1 MTPERRE
8 RVWTLFDRAAE
19 LPPEQRGAFLDA
31 ACGADAGLRAEVESL
46 LTHATSPSEGEDG
59 DALLKS
65 PLVRLPVDLTLL
77 PAPSTPGDEPRLP
90 PRVGRYRI
98 LRTLGVGG
106 MGTVYEA
113 EQDNPRRTVA
123 LKVIRPG
130 LTSTG
135 LVKRF
140 THEALI
146 LGRLH
151 HPGIAQVYEAGVTGE
166 GQPFFALELI
176 RGVPLDEHAQ
186 RHRLDPAARLALVAQ
201 VCDAVQHAHD
211 QGVIHRDLK
220 PANILVDETGQP
232 KVLDFGVARATD
244 ADLQTTTGH
253 TEVGQLIGTL
263 AYMSPEQMVA
273 DPRLIDQR
281 TDVYALGVI
290 LFELLAGRPPYELR
304 NLPLAEAARV
314 VRDHE
319 PPRLGSID
327 ARFRGDV
334 ETIAAQALEKDK
346 ARRYASTAELAS
358 DIRRYFKQEPIHA
371 RPASA
376 LYQLRKFAARHKA
389 LVSGAFGVFVAL
401 VAGLIGTTTFA
412 LREAEQGRRAVTE
425 RHAAVRQTYLARIAA
440 AGAALQAHDVVEAAR
455 QLADAP
461 EELRDWEW
469 RHLHSRLDES
479 VSVLRPPAG
488 GALFLSDGPEGPRV
502 AAVTAAGLRL
512 LDPDG
517 RELLAVPLDPGRR
530 VVSVAQTRAGLGV
543 LAEDAD
549 HNLYLLDG
557 AGKVRLKVEGVGH
570 DGTDAVAVSP
580 DLARVALSWSE
591 QKTIE
596 VYEAPSGRR
605 LAACHGHD
613 QRISALAF
621 SPDGSRLASASDDGT
636 ARLWD
641 AATGASLHELRT
653 HTAKVLRVAFRPDGA
668 RLLTTSADGTVRRW
682 DTRSGKEEIYPYT
695 GHTGEVYAAAFSPGG
710 ERIVSGGDDRTV
722 RLWHAAGRADVAVL
736 EGHTGAVK
744 ALAFGPDGRSLT
756 SLGEDGTV
764 RTWDVGPAA
773 DLPVLRGHRL
783 YVYPV
788 AYSPDGR
795 WIASGSWDGYVR
807 LWDALTGESCA
818 ELPVG
823 GYVRTLAFGPDGRW
837 LVTGCDEDRRLQ
849 VWDVA
854 TGRHQRDL
862 EGPEQVLVA
871 VAVRPDGGQ
880 VAALDRD
887 GEVKVVDVASGRAV
901 ASMRVA
907 AGFAR
912 RALAYSPDGC
922 RLAGAGDD
930 WQVYLWDVPSYRLS
944 ARLGGHTGEVF
955 SVAFSADGR
964 RLVSASAD
972 RTVRVW
978 DVETGQCRAV
988 MSGHTSDA
996 FTAVFHPDGTRIA
1009 SAGRDR
1015 MIWLWDAATGEE
1027 VARLPGHTNYV
1038 YSLTFSP
1045 DGKSLASGSGDGTV
1059 RLWDTEP
1066 VARRHRA
1073 RREAEALR
1081 PEAEQLVGRMFG
1093 EKKEASLVARS
1104 LKEDGEL
1111 SEALRQ
1117 AAFRALL
1124 RRARVDP

>member
-1 MTPERRE
+1 
-8 RVWTLFDRAAE
+8 
-19 LPPEQRGAFLDA
+19 
-31 ACGADAGLRAEVESL
+31 
-46 LTHATSPSEGEDG
+46 
-59 DALLKS
+59 
-65 PLVRLPVDLTLL
+65 
-77 PAPSTPGDEPRLP
+77 
-90 PRVGRYRI
+90 
-98 LRTLGVGG
+98 
-106 MGTVYEA
+106 
-113 EQDNPRRTVA
+113 
-123 LKVIRPG
+123 
-130 LTSTG
+130 
-135 LVKRF
+135 
-140 THEALI
+140 
-146 LGRLH
+146 
-151 HPGIAQVYEAGVTGE
+151 
-166 GQPFFALELI
+166 
-176 RGVPLDEHAQ
+176 
-186 RHRLDPAARLALVAQ
+186 
-201 VCDAVQHAHD
+201 
-211 QGVIHRDLK
+211 
-220 PANILVDETGQP
+220 
-232 KVLDFGVARATD
+232 
-244 ADLQTTTGH
+244 
-253 TEVGQLIGTL
+253 
-263 AYMSPEQMVA
+263 
-273 DPRLIDQR
+273 
-281 TDVYALGVI
+281 VI
-290 LFELLAGRPPYELR
+290 LFELLAGRLPYNLR

-319 PPRLGSID
+319 PTQLGSID
-327 ARFRGDV
+327 AQFRGDV
-334 ETIAAQALEKDK
+334 ETIAAKALEKDK

-358 DIRRYFKQEPIHA
+358 DIRRYLKQEPIHA

-376 LYQLRKFAARHKA
+376 LYQLRKFARRHKA
-389 LVSGAFGVFVAL
+389 LVGGVLGAFVAL

-412 LREAEQGRRAVTE
+412 LREAEQRRRAVAG
-425 RHAAVRQTYLARIAA
+425 HQAAVRQTYLARIAA

-461 EELRDWEW
+461 EELREWEW

-479 VSVLRPPAG
+479 VSVLQPPAG
-488 GALFLSDGPEGPRV
+488 GTLFLSDGPGGPRV

-512 LDPDG
+512 LHPDG
-517 RELLAVPLDPGRR
+517 RELLAVPLGRGRR
-530 VVSVAQTRAGLGV
+530 VVSVAQTRAGPGV
-543 LAEDAD
+543 LAADAE

-557 AGKVRLKVEGVGH
+557 AGNVRLKADGAGH
-570 DGTDAVAVSP
+570 DGAVAVAVSR
-580 DLARVALSWSE
+580 DLARVALSWPD
-591 QKTIE
+591 QLTIE

-605 LAACHGHD
+605 LAVCRGHD
-613 QRISALAF
+613 QLINALAF

-641 AATGASLHELRT
+641 AATGAPLHVLRT
-653 HTAKVLRVAFRPDGA
+653 HSAKVLHVAFRPDGA

-682 DTRSGKEEIYPYT
+682 ATSSGKEEIYPYT
-695 GHTGEVYAAAFSPGG
+695 GHTGEVYAAAFSPDG
-710 ERIVSGGDDRTV
+710 ESIVSGGDDRTV

-736 EGHTGAVK
+736 QGHTGAVK

-788 AYSPDGR
+788 AYSSDGR

-818 ELPVG
+818 ELRVG
-823 GYVRTLAFGPDGRW
+823 GHVRTLAFGPYGRW
-837 LVTGCDEDRRLQ
+837 LVTACDDDRRLQ
-849 VWDVA
+849 IWDVA

-862 EGPEQVLVA
+862 EGLEQALVA
-871 VAVRPDGGQ
+871 VAVRPDGKQ
-880 VAALDRD
+880 VAAADGL

-901 ASMRVA
+901 ASLHMA
-907 AGFAR
+907 AGFTR
-912 RALAYSPDGC
+912 RALAYSPDGR

-930 WQVYLWDVPSYRLS
+930 GQVYLWDVPSYRLS
-944 ARLGGHTGEVF
+944 ARLEGHTGEVF

-964 RLVSASAD
+964 RLASASAD
-972 RTVRVW
+972 RAVRVW
-978 DVETGQCRAV
+978 DVETGQCRSV
-988 MSGHTSDA
+988 MRGHTNDV
-996 FTAVFHPDGTRIA
+996 FTAVFHAGGTRVA

-1015 MIWLWDAATGEE
+1015 MIRLWDAATGEE

-1038 YSLTFSP
+1038 YSLAFSP

-1081 PEAEQLVGRMFG
+1081 PEAEQLVGRLFG

-1104 LKEDGEL
+1104 LKEDGAL
-1111 SEALRQ
+1111 GEALRQ